1 MSSARE
7 HSRPETSVDHKDVF
21 LATLHELVHVYL
33 ISLDKLVLLS
43 IPVRGTKARDSQTH
57 C

>member
-1 MSSARE
+1 MSLARD
-7 HSRPETSVDHKDVF
+7 HSCHETSVDHKDV
-21 LATLHELVHVYL
+21 LPATLHELVHVYL
-33 ISLDKLVLLS
+33 ICLDKLIFLS